1 MLYDILYVRDHILG
15 KYFNPETNAM
25 RWVLQANWSDRSDD
39 KRLVAQLDQR
49 NAYLILLT
57 PTLPEPL
64 QTESKQVLSVLA
76 RAFQEGEGAWASG
89 VKNGGAG
96 GLSRGALSDRL
107 SA

>member
-1 MLYDILYVRDHILG
+1 
-15 KYFNPETNAM
+15 M

-64 QTESKQVLSVLA
+64 QTESKQTLSVLA

-89 VKNGGAG
+89 VKNVGAGDGRSLAG